1 MKELILY
8 RSLKIIEEIYDESQ
22 YGVDD
27 LYRIKDIIHSL
38 DDNHW
43 DGKKWLVDTLTPIH
57 VKLFGLDGT
66 SKIYIAGGW
75 YGLLAHLLRK
85 TFPKNH
91 IVCGDIDPTSEHY
104 AHKLFYDRRIEF
116 KVEDCLDSNDLDA
129 DVIINT
135 SCEHME
141 SDDLKKF
148 ILKKPK
154 ESIIVLQT
162 NDFYD
167 LDSHINCYPNL
178 EEFKKFVLPLLS
190 KKWIISESSLNLD
203 GFTRFMIIG
212 Q

>member
-1 MKELILY
+1 
-8 RSLKIIEEIYDESQ
+8 
-22 YGVDD
+22 
-27 LYRIKDIIHSL
+27 
-38 DDNHW
+38 
-43 DGKKWLVDTLTPIH
+43 
-57 VKLFGLDGT
+57 
-66 SKIYIAGGW
+66 
-75 YGLLAHLLRK
+75 
-85 TFPKNH
+85 
-91 IVCGDIDPTSEHY
+91 
-104 AHKLFYDRRIEF
+104 
-116 KVEDCLDSNDLDA
+116 
-129 DVIINT
+129 
-135 SCEHME
+135 ME
-141 SDDLKKF
+141 SDDLEKF